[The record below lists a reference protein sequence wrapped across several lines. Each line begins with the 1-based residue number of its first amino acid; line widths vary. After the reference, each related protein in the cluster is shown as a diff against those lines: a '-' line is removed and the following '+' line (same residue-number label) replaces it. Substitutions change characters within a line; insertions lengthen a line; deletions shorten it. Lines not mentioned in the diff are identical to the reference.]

1 MAKYTR
7 DVPEGYESNEHTLT
21 ILRTNYFSYAVAASC
36 GERQGASG
44 TEHTVDYVVFS
55 RDKGVPITIRKLA
68 RQALLDHG
76 LTSEQIAGM
85 VKSKT
90 KACWGKDFYE

>member
-1 MAKYTR
+1 M
-7 DVPEGYESNEHTLT
+7 
-21 ILRTNYFSYAVAASC
+21 
-36 GERQGASG
+36 
-44 TEHTVDYVVFS
+44 EHTVDYVVLT

-76 LTSEQIAGM
+76 ISSEQIAEM

-90 KACWGKDFYE
+90 KSCWGKDFYE